1 MIPRDITG
9 AHKDKDPLKGSFC
22 KRHIL
27 RRKSFLPYGHIAA
40 AQRYFLTQLF
50 ARSLQFGDP
59 LVKQPHLFGQQPR
72 PFPPGRLS
80 LLTEG
85 DIFHKN
91 LYGNACV
98 PHTFYELYPANVR
111 ISVTA
116 QPRAC
121 ARNLRYQPDPFVV
134 AEGLYGEPCFLAYFG
149 NVYFFH
155 LRNAAL
161 SFIFLRPPRH
171 RPER

>member
-1 MIPRDITG
+1 MSVEQ
-9 AHKDKDPLKGSFC
+9 DKPIILKLFFTPSF
-22 KRHIL
+22 
-27 RRKSFLPYGHIAA
+27 AA
-40 AQRYFLTQLF
+40 AKVILARWPHRRSATIFSHAAFRAF
-50 ARSLQFGDP
+50 AAVRRSSRQAAASVRP
-59 LVKQPHLFGQQPR
+59 TAA
-72 PFPPGRLS
+72 PFPAWSVLPADRGR
-80 LLTEG
+80 
-85 DIFHKN
+85 H
-91 LYGNACV
+91 GNACV
-98 PHTFYELYPANVR
+98 PHTLSELYPANVR

-121 ARNLRYQPDPFVV
+121 ARDLRYQPDPFVV

-161 SFIFLRPPRH
+161 SFIFLRPPRR